1 MASRER
7 SPSTW
12 KSLLL
17 LAVLTLAV
25 ATEGRCARIGKA
37 RNGGGSWKYLWESKL
52 SRGPVPPSGPSKCH
66 HKLSPFRGS
75 SASSTAGYVN
85 CP

>member
-7 SPSTW
+7 SSLTR

-17 LAVLTLAV
+17 LAVLTLAL
-25 ATEGRCARIGKA
+25 ATEGRCARIVKA
-37 RNGGGSWKYLWESKL
+37 RNGGSWKYLWESKL
-52 SRGPVPPSGPSKCH
+52 MRGPVAPSGPSKCH
-66 HKLSPFRGS
+66 NKLSPFHDS
-75 SASSTAGYVN
+75 SFSFTADYVN

>member
-7 SPSTW
+7 SPSTWSW

-17 LAVLTLAV
+17 LAVLTLAL
-25 ATEGRCARIGKA
+25 ATEGQCARIVKA
-37 RNGGGSWKYLWESKL
+37 RDGGSWKYLWESRL
-52 SRGPVPPSGPSKCH
+52 PRGPVPPSGPSKCH
-66 HKLSPFRGS
+66 NKLSPLTF
-75 SASSTAGYVN
+75 TADYVH